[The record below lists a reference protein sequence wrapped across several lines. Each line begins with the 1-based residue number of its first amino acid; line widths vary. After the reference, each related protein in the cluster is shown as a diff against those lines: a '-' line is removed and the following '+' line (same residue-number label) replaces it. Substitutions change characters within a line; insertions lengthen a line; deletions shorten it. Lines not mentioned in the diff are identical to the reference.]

1 MSCLAK
7 AIVSWTLEFL
17 MGGGLLVSLEYKKKC
32 LTQGGKNQSST
43 CVLFHMHIYMQEFM
57 ILSFFN
63 FLIFLVA
70 STPRPQ
76 QLAPTVF
83 GGSSRVCCCC
93 CYFTGRPGVLQFM
106 GSQRVEHN
114 WVSDLINNVIIQFF
128 DVVFVPWAERPS
140 ILRMSP

>member
-83 GGSSRVCCCC
+83 GGSSRVCCLLLLYREAWCAAVH
-93 CYFTGRPGVLQFM
+93 GV
-106 GSQRVEHN
+106 
-114 WVSDLINNVIIQFF
+114 
-128 DVVFVPWAERPS
+128 AESRTQLS
-140 ILRMSP
+140 E